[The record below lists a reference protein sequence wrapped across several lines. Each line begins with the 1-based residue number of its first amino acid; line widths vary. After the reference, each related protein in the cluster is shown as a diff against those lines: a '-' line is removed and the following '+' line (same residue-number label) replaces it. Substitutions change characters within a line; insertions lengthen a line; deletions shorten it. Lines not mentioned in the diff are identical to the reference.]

1 MGTGGLPDRA
11 ELREVVSYLRAG
23 LDGRWTVRDWSAWS
37 GRAFAWCY
45 TTTRGLLRA
54 LARVEELE
62 AEAALL
68 RAELDQL
75 RAQRVPVAPTIV
87 PPMRRA
93 TPPPPPRPSSASAAL
108 RAPAQRPPTDLE
120 AEVLRRVQERLPE
133 MIADEWREVSAVDL
147 EVEEAVWSTDGETV
161 YEDPER

>member
-1 MGTGGLPDRA
+1 MGTGDLPDRA
-11 ELREVVSYLRAG
+11 ELREVVGYLRAG

-62 AEAALL
+62 AEVALL
-68 RAELDQL
+68 RAELAQV
-75 RAQRVPVAPTIV
+75 RAPVAPTIV

-147 EVEEAVWSTDGETV
+147 EVEEAVWSADGETV
-161 YEDPER
+161 YEEPGE